1 MPPADSNLGPASWSS
16 DGCRLKPAA
25 GLGGGMWWFGDF
37 LFDFLTIWVIID
49 PITVL
54 PIFIAVTADCDK
66 PTRWRIAAFTV
77 LIALAVLMFFIAAGQ
92 IIISAMGISLH
103 AFEIAGGLILLL
115 FAIDL
120 VIGVG
125 KPIATDGSG
134 DTSALQR
141 AIYPLAMPTLAGPG
155 AMLTVILR
163 TDNSH
168 VSLLEQI
175 HTEVAVAL
183 VLAITYLLL
192 LSAGPVIWVIGTG
205 GVNVVKRVMG
215 MILAAYA
222 TTLILKGF
230 AHWLHLPPV

>member
-1 MPPADSNLGPASWSS
+1 
-16 DGCRLKPAA
+16 
-25 GLGGGMWWFGDF
+25 MWWFGDF

-54 PIFIAVTADCDK
+54 PIFIAVTADCDRA
-66 PTRWRIAAFTV
+66 TRRRIAGFTS
-77 LIALAVLMFFIAAGQ
+77 LIALAVLAFFVAAGQ
-92 IIISAMGISLH
+92 IIITAMGISLH
-103 AFEIAGGLILLL
+103 AFEISGGLILLL

-120 VIGVG
+120 VIGAG
-125 KPIATDGSG
+125 KPVATDGP
-134 DTSALQR
+134 DKASALQR
-141 AIYPLAMPTLAGPG
+141 AIYPLAIPSLAGPG

-163 TDNSH
+163 TDNSRI
-168 VSLLEQI
+168 SLLEQI

-192 LSAGPVIWVIGTG
+192 LSAGPITRAIGTG

-215 MILAAYA
+215 MVLAAYA

-230 AHWLHLPPV
+230 AQWLNLPPV

>member
-1 MPPADSNLGPASWSS
+1 
-16 DGCRLKPAA
+16 
-25 GLGGGMWWFGDF
+25 MWWFGDF

-54 PIFIAVTADCDK
+54 PIFIAVTADCDRA
-66 PTRWRIAAFTV
+66 TRRRIAGFTA
-77 LIALAVLMFFIAAGQ
+77 LIALAVLIFFIAAGQ
-92 IIISAMGISLH
+92 IIIIAMGISLH

-120 VIGVG
+120 VIGVAG
-125 KPIATDGSG
+125 KPVATDGSG
-134 DTSALQR
+134 NATALQR
-141 AIYPLAMPTLAGPG
+141 AIYPLAIPSLAGPG

-163 TDNSH
+163 TDNSRI
-168 VSLLEQI
+168 SLLEQI

-183 VLAITYLLL
+183 VLGITYLLL
-192 LSAGPVIWVIGTG
+192 LSAGPITRAIGTG

-215 MILAAYA
+215 MVLAAYA

-230 AHWLHLPPV
+230 AQWLNLPPV

>member
-1 MPPADSNLGPASWSS
+1 
-16 DGCRLKPAA
+16 
-25 GLGGGMWWFGDF
+25 MWWFGDF

-66 PTRWRIAAFTV
+66 ATRRRIAGFTA
-77 LIALAVLMFFIAAGQ
+77 LIALAVLIFFIAAGQ
-92 IIISAMGISLH
+92 IIIIAMGISLH

-120 VIGVG
+120 VIGVAG
-125 KPIATDGSG
+125 KPVATDGSG
-134 DTSALQR
+134 NATALQR
-141 AIYPLAMPTLAGPG
+141 AIYPLAIPSLAGPG

-163 TDNSH
+163 TDNSRI
-168 VSLLEQI
+168 SLLEQI

-183 VLAITYLLL
+183 VLGITYLLL
-192 LSAGPVIWVIGTG
+192 LSAGPITRAIGTG

-215 MILAAYA
+215 MVLAAYA

-230 AHWLHLPPV
+230 AQWLNLPPV

>member
-1 MPPADSNLGPASWSS
+1 MDVGW
-16 DGCRLKPAA
+16 KPEGA
-25 GLGGGMWWFGDF
+25 GGGMWWFGDF
-37 LFDFLTIWVIID
+37 LFDFLTIWIIID

-54 PIFIAVTADCDK
+54 PIFTAVTADCDR
-66 PTRWRIAAFTV
+66 PTRRKVAGYTV
-77 LIALAVLMFFIAAGQ
+77 LIAFAVLMFFIAAGQ
-92 IIISAMGISLH
+92 VIISAMGISLP
-103 AFEIAGGLILLL
+103 AFEISGGLILLL

-125 KPIATDGSG
+125 KPVAAEGSG
-134 DTSALQR
+134 KEGALQR
-141 AIYPLAMPTLAGPG
+141 AIYPLAIPTLAGPG

-163 TDNSH
+163 TDNSRIN
-168 VSLLEQI
+168 LLEQI
-175 HTEVAVAL
+175 HTEVAVGL

-192 LSAGPVIWVIGTG
+192 LSAGPITRVVGTG

-230 AHWLHLPPV
+230 AQWLHLPPL

>member
-1 MPPADSNLGPASWSS
+1 
-16 DGCRLKPAA
+16 
-25 GLGGGMWWFGDF
+25 MWWFGDF

-54 PIFIAVTADCDK
+54 PIFIAVTADCDRA
-66 PTRWRIAAFTV
+66 TRRRIAGFTA
-77 LIALAVLMFFIAAGQ
+77 LIALAVLIFFIAAGQ
-92 IIISAMGISLH
+92 IIIIAMGISLH

-120 VIGVG
+120 VIGAG
-125 KPIATDGSG
+125 KPVATDGS
-134 DTSALQR
+134 DKASALQR
-141 AIYPLAMPTLAGPG
+141 AIYPLAIPSLAGPG

-163 TDNSH
+163 TDNSRI
-168 VSLLEQI
+168 SLLEQI

-183 VLAITYLLL
+183 VLGITYLLL
-192 LSAGPVIWVIGTG
+192 LSAGPITRAIGTG

-215 MILAAYA
+215 MVLAAYA

-230 AHWLHLPPV
+230 AQWLNLPPV